1 VKRWD
6 VGDMLGF
13 AVCAVLA
20 GSLVALS
27 VAYCVH
33 VFMYVSCG
41 A

>member
-6 VGDMLGF
+6 VGDILGF
-13 AVCAVLA
+13 AVCVVLT
-20 GSLVALS
+20 GLFVALA